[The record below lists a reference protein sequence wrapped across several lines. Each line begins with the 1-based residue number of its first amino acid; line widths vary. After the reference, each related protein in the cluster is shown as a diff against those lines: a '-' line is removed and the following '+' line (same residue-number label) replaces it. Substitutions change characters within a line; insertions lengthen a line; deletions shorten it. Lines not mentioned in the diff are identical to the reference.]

1 MQMSVDGF
9 AWMRC
14 GIGARADRKTRQ
26 AQLKLDLEHMV
37 LGLGLW
43 PGKFPQTS
51 CLAKVGVKVQKWL
64 LMHANGLA

>member
-14 GIGARADRKTRQ
+14 DIGARADRKTRQ
-26 AQLKLDLEHMV
+26 AQLKLDLEYMV
-37 LGLGLW
+37 LGLW
-43 PGKFPQTS
+43 PGKFHQTS

-64 LMHANGLA
+64 MMHANGLA